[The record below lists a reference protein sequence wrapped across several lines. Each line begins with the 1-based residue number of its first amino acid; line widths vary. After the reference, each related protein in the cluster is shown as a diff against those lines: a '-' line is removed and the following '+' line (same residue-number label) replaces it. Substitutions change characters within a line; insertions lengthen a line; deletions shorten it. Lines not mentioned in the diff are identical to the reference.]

1 MRKKDAYEQIKPQR
15 KSLKEKVL
23 EAIHDNKG
31 LTTYELVNKLSLKI
45 HSLSARLAELEQD
58 GLIFQS
64 DRIIGEKTFTFWN
77 VTPYD
82 LIEAYKVND
91 WNKRGLI
98 WLQKGLNNG
107 FITKKELDLLKKQSK
122 LF

>member
-1 MRKKDAYEQIKPQR
+1 MRKKDAFEQIKPQR
-15 KSLKEKVL
+15 KTLKEKVL
-23 EAIHDNKG
+23 EAIHDNNG
-31 LTTYELVNKLSLKI
+31 LTTYGLVSVLGLKI

-58 GLIFQS
+58 GLIYQS
-64 DRIIGEKTFTFWN
+64 DKIEGNKTFTFWN

-82 LIEAYKVND
+82 LIEAYKAND

-98 WLQKGLNNG
+98 WLQKGLKNE
-107 FITKKELDLLKKQSK
+107 FITKKELDVLKKQSK